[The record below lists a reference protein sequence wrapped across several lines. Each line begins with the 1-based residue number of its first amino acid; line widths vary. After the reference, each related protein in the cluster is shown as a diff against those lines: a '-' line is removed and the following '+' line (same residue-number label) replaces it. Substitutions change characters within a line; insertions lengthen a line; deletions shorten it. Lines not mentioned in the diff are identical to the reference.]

1 MKITFGKILGQIA
14 IEVLKSATLVIVSSL
29 ISQSL
34 RKATTGAA
42 ESAAQLARFTHNKF
56 YEHQHK
62 EKAA

>member
-1 MKITFGKILGQIA
+1 MQTTFAKIAKEIA
-14 IEVLKSATLVIVSSL
+14 IEVAKSAVLVIVSSL
-29 ISQSL
+29 LSQSL

-42 ESAAQLARFTHNKF
+42 EGVAQLARFTHNKF

>member
-34 RKATTGAA
+34 RKATTGAV
-42 ESAAQLARFTHNKF
+42 ESAAQMARYTRNIV
-56 YEHQHK
+56 YDLRNK